1 MSTDSVAITNLLYR
15 YAECMD
21 NGDFTGAA
29 ALFGTARIRIA
40 AGDEGLTDAA
50 GILALW
56 ESSVIRYPDGTP
68 RTKHVT
74 TNAIVTID
82 ESGTSASTHSY
93 YDVFQQVDDFPL
105 QPIIGGRYHDL
116 FAKVDGKWQWV
127 ERDYTLIDLVG
138 DLSHHLTGDIPR

>member
-40 AGDEGLTDAA
+40 AGDDGLVDAA

-56 ESSVIRYPDGTP
+56 ESSVIRYADGTP

-82 ESGTSASTHSY
+82 ESGTSATTHSY
-93 YDVFQQVDDFPL
+93 YDVFQQVDDFLL
-105 QPIIGGRYHDL
+105 QPIIGGRYHDR
-116 FAKVDGKWQWV
+116 FAKVDGEWQWV
-127 ERDYTLIDLVG
+127 ERDYTLVDLVG
-138 DLSHHLTGDIPR
+138 DLSRHLTGHIPQ

>member
-56 ESSVIRYPDGTP
+56 ESSVIRYPDGA
-68 RTKHVT
+68 V
-74 TNAIVTID
+74 A
-82 ESGTSASTHSY
+82 
-93 YDVFQQVDDFPL
+93 DV
-105 QPIIGGRYHDL
+105 RDL
-116 FAKVDGKWQWV
+116 
-127 ERDYTLIDLVG
+127 RPHTLIEV
-138 DLSHHLTGDIPR
+138 IR

>member
-21 NGDFTGAA
+21 NGDFAGAA
-29 ALFGTARIRIA
+29 ALFGNARIRIA
-40 AGDEGLTDAA
+40 AGDDGLVDAA

-82 ESGTSASTHSY
+82 ESGTTATTHSY
-93 YDVFQQVDDFPL
+93 YDVFQQVDDSPL
-105 QPIIGGRYHDL
+105 QPIIAGRYHDQ
-116 FAKVDGKWQWV
+116 FAKAGGEWQWV
-127 ERDYTLIDLVG
+127 ERDYTLVDLVG
-138 DLSHHLTGDIPR
+138 DLSRHLTGYVPQ

>member
-50 GILALW
+50 GGATVEILRVSDRDPRLLQYLAERGLTPGATVRVEAVDELAGVITLTAAGATCTLALATAS
-56 ESSVIRYPDGTP
+56 EISVR
-68 RTKHVT
+68 
-74 TNAIVTID
+74 A
-82 ESGTSASTHSY
+82 
-93 YDVFQQVDDFPL
+93 
-105 QPIIGGRYHDL
+105 
-116 FAKVDGKWQWV
+116 
-127 ERDYTLIDLVG
+127 
-138 DLSHHLTGDIPR
+138 